1 MSNNMIKKYIQIIL
15 VLIVLF
21 ISNTIYSPSNS
32 NKMEQS
38 EIAKNE
44 HRIQA
49 ILTIDTDNLP
59 DNFQEIIKHEQ
70 EVVAQWKAEGILES
84 LFLRKGRN
92 GAILIFKGVD
102 EEKVK
107 ELMMTLPLYKLK
119 KTVEYYNLMKQ
130 F

>member
-1 MSNNMIKKYIQIIL
+1 MIKKYIQIIL

-44 HRIQA
+44 NRIQA

-59 DNFQEIIKHEQ
+59 DNFQEIIKYEQ